1 MAMAARR
8 ACVRGNG
15 PAPRR
20 GGGGSRVGLRH
31 GRRAGPAW
39 LTRAVC
45 GAAVVAGVSA
55 CSSAP
60 VVVAV
65 PTFDAAPTT
74 SADAPPTR
82 EAGNPLPDTCEDL
95 IRSDEASALF
105 GLPVDSVAV
114 RTVLGTPSPS
124 VGRVERLTC
133 TFTVS
138 GPAPAP
144 LQGVRLQMII
154 GAYRD
159 AAAAHEQHD
168 RNVADQKAGAS
179 GTADPDLGAAA
190 ATVVEHDAETVLLT
204 SVDTLTLDL
213 DLARRPAPLS
223 PTDLLT
229 DFARRVLAKLAPDRS
244 NGPSDPSP

>member
-8 ACVRGNG
+8 ACVRGSG
-15 PAPRR
+15 PAPCRR
-20 GGGGSRVGLRH
+20 GGDSRVGVRH

-74 SADAPPTR
+74 SAGAPPTR

-159 AAAAHEQHD
+159 AAAAHEQHE

-179 GTADPDLGAAA
+179 GSAEPDLGAAA

-244 NGPSDPSP
+244 NGPSDASP